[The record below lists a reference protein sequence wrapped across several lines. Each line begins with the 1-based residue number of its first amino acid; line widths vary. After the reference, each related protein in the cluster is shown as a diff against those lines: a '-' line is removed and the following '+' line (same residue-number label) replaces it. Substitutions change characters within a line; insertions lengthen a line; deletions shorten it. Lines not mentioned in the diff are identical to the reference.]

1 MLTQAVEA
9 LRSGQ
14 SPKSTLSILETDPG
28 DELALSLAR
37 LGRAIFGPKN

>member
-1 MLTQAVEA
+1 MLTQAADA

-28 DELALSLAR
+28 DALALSLAR
-37 LGRAIFGPKN
+37 LGRALFGAKS

>member
-1 MLTQAVEA
+1 MLTQAADA

-37 LGRAIFGPKN
+37 LGRALFGAKS